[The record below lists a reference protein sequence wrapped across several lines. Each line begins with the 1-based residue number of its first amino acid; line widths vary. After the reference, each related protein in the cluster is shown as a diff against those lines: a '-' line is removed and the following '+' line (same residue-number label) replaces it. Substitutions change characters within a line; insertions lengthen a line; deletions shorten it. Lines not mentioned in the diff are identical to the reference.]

1 MGKTPDLRAEQ
12 EKTLAAPKLPANLI
26 LRFMFWQ
33 FDVLYGKPRSLPKVM
48 VLEILARYP
57 YWAWEN
63 GAYHLLSKLY
73 SGTKKVPAGKVETAL
88 RHIQMGRES
97 QDNEQWHMFLW
108 ADLCRQKRIKL
119 GGIRHFVI
127 PKAMTLVYFLIT
139 RVMYWLNPVWSFAMN
154 AAFESHAE
162 HEYMLYAKEHPEF
175 ENMPVDSEWFTPYQ
189 QEFSPSQADK
199 PIDLQDVATTRL
211 GVSSCGAGFKYYPK
225 QKSLADLIR
234 RVGLDERDHMNHS
247 LEEVERLKK

>member
-1 MGKTPDLRAEQ
+1 MAPYEYTMGKTLDLKAEQ
-12 EKTLAAPKLPANLI
+12 ERTLATPKLPADPI
-26 LRFMFWQ
+26 LKFMFWQ
-33 FDVLYGKPRSLPKVM
+33 FDVLYGKARSLPKVM

-73 SGTKKVPAGKVETAL
+73 SGTKKVPFEKVEIAL

-97 QDNEQWHMFLW
+97 QDNEQWHMLLW
-108 ADLCRQKRIKL
+108 ADLCHQMGIKL
-119 GGIRHFVI
+119 CWVRHFAI
-127 PKAMTLVYFLIT
+127 PKAMTLVYFVIT
-139 RVMYWLNPVWSFAMN
+139 RVMYWLNPVWSFDMN

-175 ENMPVDSEWFTPYQ
+175 ESMPVDSVW
-189 QEFSPSQADK
+189 
-199 PIDLQDVATTRL
+199 
-211 GVSSCGAGFKYYPK
+211 FKYYPK
-225 QKSLADLIR
+225 QGSLADLVR

-247 LEEVERLKK
+247 LEEIERLKKK

>member
-1 MGKTPDLRAEQ
+1 MGSYEYTMGKTLDLKAEQ
-12 EKTLAAPKLPANLI
+12 EKTLATPKLPANLI
-26 LRFMFWQ
+26 LKFMFWQ

-73 SGTKKVPAGKVETAL
+73 SGTKKVPLEKVEVAL

-97 QDNEQWHMFLW
+97 QDNEQWHMLLW
-108 ADLCRQKRIKL
+108 ADLCYQKGIQL
-119 GGIRHFVI
+119 GWLRHFLI
-127 PKAMTLVYFLIT
+127 PKAMTLVYFMIT
-139 RVMYWLNPVWSFAMN
+139 RVMYWLNPTGSFAMN

-162 HEYMLYAKEHPEF
+162 HEYMLYAREHPEF
-175 ENMPVDSEWFTPYQ
+175 ESLPVDSVW
-189 QEFSPSQADK
+189 
-199 PIDLQDVATTRL
+199 
-211 GVSSCGAGFKYYPK
+211 FKYYPR
-225 QKSLADLIR
+225 QKSLADLVR

-247 LEEVERLKK
+247 LEEIERLQYRS

>member
-1 MGKTPDLRAEQ
+1 VKSQKNDKGTHKRGAVVGQFEYTMGKEVDLKAEQ
-12 EKTLAAPKLPANLI
+12 TRTLATSKLPANFM

-33 FDVLYGKPRSLPKVM
+33 FDVLYGKSRSLPKVM
-48 VLEILARYP
+48 MLEILARYP

-63 GAYHLLSKLY
+63 GGYHLLSQLY
-73 SGTKKVPAGKVETAL
+73 TNTKNPSREAIETAL

-108 ADLCRQKRIKL
+108 ADLCHQKGIKL
-119 GGIRHFVI
+119 CWLRHFLM
-127 PKAMTLVYFLIT
+127 PKCMTVVYFWLT
-139 RVMYWLNPVWSFAMN
+139 RVMYLVNPVWSFAMN

-162 HEYMLYAKEHPEF
+162 HEYMLYAQEHPEF
-175 ENMPVDSEWFTPYQ
+175 ENEPVESFC
-189 QEFSPSQADK
+189 FH
-199 PIDLQDVATTRL
+199 
-211 GVSSCGAGFKYYPK
+211 YYPK

-247 LEEVERLKK
+247 LEEIERLRK

>member
-1 MGKTPDLRAEQ
+1 MVQYEYTMGKEVDLKAEQ
-12 EKTLAAPKLPANLI
+12 ARTLATPKLPANLI
-26 LRFMFWQ
+26 LKFMFWQ
-33 FDVLYGKPRSLPKVM
+33 FDVLYGKPRSLPKVL

-73 SGTKKVPAGKVETAL
+73 SGTKKVSVEKVEVAL

-97 QDNEQWHMFLW
+97 QDNEQWHMLLW
-108 ADLCRQKRIKL
+108 ADLCHQKGIKL
-119 GGIRHFVI
+119 GWVRHFVI
-127 PKAMTLVYFLIT
+127 PKAMTLVYFFIT
-139 RVMYWLNPVWSFAMN
+139 RIMYWLKPVWSFAMN

-175 ENMPVDSEWFTPYQ
+175 ESEPVQLTWF
-189 QEFSPSQADK
+189 
-199 PIDLQDVATTRL
+199 RH
-211 GVSSCGAGFKYYPK
+211 YPR

-247 LEEVERLKK
+247 LEEIERYERRSTAA

>member
-1 MGKTPDLRAEQ
+1 MGKEMDLKAEQ
-12 EKTLAAPKLPANLI
+12 ERTLATPKLPANLI

-33 FDVLYGKPRSLPKVM
+33 IDALYGKAMSLPKAI

-63 GAYHLLSKLY
+63 GAYHYLSKLY
-73 SGTKKVPAGKVETAL
+73 SGTGKVSQEKVETAL

-97 QDNEQWHMFLW
+97 QDNEQWHMLLW
-108 ADLCRQKRIKL
+108 ADLCHQKGIKL
-119 GGIRHFVI
+119 GKIRHFLL
-127 PKAMTLVYFLIT
+127 PKAMTLVYFCIT

-162 HEYMLYAKEHPEF
+162 HEYMFYAKEHPEF
-175 ENMPVDSEWFTPYQ
+175 ENEPADSVW
-189 QEFSPSQADK
+189 
-199 PIDLQDVATTRL
+199 
-211 GVSSCGAGFKYYPK
+211 FKYYPK

-247 LEEVERLKK
+247 LEEVERLQRS

>member
-1 MGKTPDLRAEQ
+1 MGLYEYTMGKNLNLKDEQ
-12 EKTLAAPKLPANLI
+12 EKTLAAPKLSANLI

-63 GAYHLLSKLY
+63 GAYHLLSKFY
-73 SGTKKVPAGKVETAL
+73 SSTKKVSAEKVEMAL

-97 QDNEQWHMFLW
+97 QDNEQWHMLLW
-108 ADLCRQKRIKL
+108 ADLCHQKGINL
-119 GGIRHFVI
+119 GWLRHFVI
-127 PKAMTLVYFLIT
+127 PKAMTLVYFMIT

-175 ENMPVDSEWFTPYQ
+175 ENVPVDSVW
-189 QEFSPSQADK
+189 
-199 PIDLQDVATTRL
+199 
-211 GVSSCGAGFKYYPK
+211 FKYYPK

-247 LEEVERLKK
+247 LEEIERLNKR